1 MNKNL
6 NIFLCL
12 FLLFSTNFIFSQSI
26 SDAQLDEA
34 FLESLPEDI
43 SSDILREVENQKID
57 DLPSYRRP
65 LSKLDKSKTMQAWLK
80 FLEESEKDIDD
91 RYGAQ
96 IFKTMQSSFMPIN
109 EPNFDGSYILDFGDV
124 LEIQIVGQQGDLFQ
138 IDIKRDGSINIPDI
152 GKLNLSGLSLNKA
165 YEIINQSI
173 SDAYIGA
180 KVFVTLKNIRDIQV
194 LISGSSYSPGIYT
207 LNGNSNVLHALNMS
221 GGIADDGS
229 YREILLKRDGI
240 VIQKIDLYDFFVKGI
255 FSVNHKLRSGDV
267 IFVNSVNSLVRI
279 SGGVKKPG
287 LYELVKNESLES
299 LLDIAGGF
307 NELANTSDIKFEDFK
322 FGSIISNNINLN
334 DFSEIIPST
343 GASIFVNEYKFSTVK
358 ITGAVKNPGTYSI
371 SNNDKLSQ
379 LIIRAGG
386 YLENSYPIG
395 GVLLNENAKEIEI
408 RNNKQSYKNLISY
421 VASSIFSSQS
431 SSTPEAGAIG
441 YILQEV
447 KNIEPTGRLHAEFDL
462 LTLKEDIS
470 KDTFLEHGDQIHIP
484 NFSNQIYVFGE
495 VGNAGAIRFDPNA
508 TAKDYIM
515 MAGGFNNQSDQNNTF
530 IVHPSG
536 FSQSIT
542 NNKLFKNNQVDIYPG
557 TVIYVPRDLARY
569 QNLAGY
575 ALIAPIFSSLA
586 LSIASLNSLG
596 D

>member
-1 MNKNL
+1 LNKNL

-334 DFSEIIPST
+334 DFSEIIPRT

>member
-12 FLLFSTNFIFSQSI
+12 SLLFSTNFIFSQSI

-287 LYELVKNESLES
+287 LYELVKNESLKS

>member
-334 DFSEIIPST
+334 DFSEIIPRT

>member
-322 FGSIISNNINLN
+322 FGSIIFERS
-334 DFSEIIPST
+334 
-343 GASIFVNEYKFSTVK
+343 
-358 ITGAVKNPGTYSI
+358 
-371 SNNDKLSQ
+371 
-379 LIIRAGG
+379 
-386 YLENSYPIG
+386 
-395 GVLLNENAKEIEI
+395 
-408 RNNKQSYKNLISY
+408 
-421 VASSIFSSQS
+421 
-431 SSTPEAGAIG
+431 
-441 YILQEV
+441 
-447 KNIEPTGRLHAEFDL
+447 
-462 LTLKEDIS
+462 
-470 KDTFLEHGDQIHIP
+470 
-484 NFSNQIYVFGE
+484 
-495 VGNAGAIRFDPNA
+495 
-508 TAKDYIM
+508 
-515 MAGGFNNQSDQNNTF
+515 
-530 IVHPSG
+530 
-536 FSQSIT
+536 
-542 NNKLFKNNQVDIYPG
+542 
-557 TVIYVPRDLARY
+557 
-569 QNLAGY
+569 
-575 ALIAPIFSSLA
+575 
-586 LSIASLNSLG
+586 
-596 D
+596 